1 MQLKTTKTLALAF
14 GLAIGSGAAFAQ
26 GMSKSGKPLTAQQER
41 MVNCNHEATGK
52 TGEVRKAFMS
62 TCLKGGHSAMAATP
76 AAAGAAAPAAMGSG
90 MTQQEKMKS
99 CNADAKGK
107 ALKGSARKTFMSSC
121 LKGGDSAMAMA
132 PAAAAPA
139 MAGKTPATSHRAS
152 KKACS
157 AEAKEKSLKGADRKA
172 FMKTCESAAAH

>member
-1 MQLKTTKTLALAF
+1 MQLKTTLSMALAF

-52 TGEVRKAFMS
+52 TGEARKAFMS
-62 TCLKGGHSAMAATP
+62 TCLKGGNTAMGMAPAATAGAAMP
-76 AAAGAAAPAAMGSG
+76 AAAGK
-90 MTQQEKMKS
+90 MTQQEKMKN
-99 CNADAKGK
+99 CNTEAKGK
-107 ALKGSARKTFMSSC
+107 ALAGSARKTFMSSC
-121 LKGGDSAMAMA
+121 LKGDSAMMMA
-132 PAAAAPA
+132 PAEAAPA
-139 MAGKTPATSHRAS
+139 MAGKTKATSSKAT

-157 AEAKEKSLKGADRKA
+157 AEAKQKALKGADRKS